1 MRNTYVQNN
10 QHTIYVPRRESRATY
25 IQTLN
30 NPHYKPQ
37 LYGYRSVYPVKSRPG
52 KKVKRSHIQGWV
64 AHVTILSLPEFP
76 VVRPSVREGFHNYLR
91 VLKTS
96 CQQHEVSFRKMFR
109 KSFSDTSKDVFQKA
123 QLKSFNQDFPMH
135 TLSQFRKSWYHD
147 CLLHRMSDPYMR
159 IIRKCRLGVSELRDH
174 SWFHTPERSKKCP
187 HCHTQQNET
196 LEHFF
201 LHCPTFTVQRNH
213 YLNAITPILRGLNLP
228 ITVGSFLGFDSNL
241 EHKNYSSQQ
250 LSLRRRLYTHTCE
263 FLRLTQRFQFV

>member
-1 MRNTYVQNN
+1 M
-10 QHTIYVPRRESRATY
+10 
-25 IQTLN
+25 
-30 NPHYKPQ
+30 
-37 LYGYRSVYPVKSRPG
+37 
-52 KKVKRSHIQGWV
+52 
-64 AHVTILSLPEFP
+64 
-76 VVRPSVREGFHNYLR
+76 
-91 VLKTS
+91 
-96 CQQHEVSFRKMFR
+96 MF
-109 KSFSDTSKDVFQKA
+109 SEASKDVFQKA

-174 SWFHTPERSKKCP
+174 SWFHTPERSKNCP
-187 HCHTQQNET
+187 A
-196 LEHFF
+196 FA
-201 LHCPTFTVQRNH
+201 VQRNH

-263 FLRLTQRFQFV
+263 FVRLTQRFQFV